1 MKIVCISDTHDQNL
15 STKFL
20 IPDGDILIHAG
31 DLCAVGDEPDRFE
44 KMGKHLARLPHL
56 FKFYVPGNHDRMAY
70 SNLEAVIEILKSH
83 GVHTLF
89 GDQKDV
95 YGLKI
100 WGTGWLQPTHFAK
113 RSEYAGDFVEYMERC
128 PENIDILVT
137 HQPPYGILDLSRVTR
152 EHIGSTVL
160 YWQIMRRIRPK
171 VHIFGHNHSGHGVQE
186 IDGIKFVNAALCND
200 ENKPYAQPIVIEVD

>member
-15 STKFL
+15 LTKF
-20 IPDGDILIHAG
+20 IVPDGDILIHAG
-31 DLCAVGDEPDRFE
+31 DLCAVGDELDRFE
-44 KMGKHLARLPHL
+44 KMGKYLARLPHL
-56 FKFYVPGNHDRMAY
+56 VKLYVPGNHDRMAY
-70 SNLEAVIEILKSH
+70 SDPDAISQIMKSH

-89 GDQKDV
+89 ADQKDV

-100 WGTGWLQPTHFAK
+100 WGSGWLQPTAFAK
-113 RSEYAGDFVEYMERC
+113 RAEYAGDFVEFVERC

-137 HQPPYGILDLSRVTR
+137 HQPPYGILDYSRVTG

-186 IDGIKFVNAALCND
+186 IDGIKFVNAALCDD
-200 ENKPYAQPIVIEVD
+200 ENKPYAQPIVIEVG